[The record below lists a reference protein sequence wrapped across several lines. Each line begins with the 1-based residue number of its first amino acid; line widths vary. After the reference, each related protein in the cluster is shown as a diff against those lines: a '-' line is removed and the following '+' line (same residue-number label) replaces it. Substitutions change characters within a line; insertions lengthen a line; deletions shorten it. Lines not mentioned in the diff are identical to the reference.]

1 MPPRVSQPH
10 SQLFLTTLET
20 SVSNPRQHVEQISR
34 SEFRGQISRLDI
46 KGVWE
51 MIGRRPWRTTSRTE
65 KANDLDSFHDWVL
78 SLPWVV
84 ERSSWLA
91 TPGIRSFGIDCE
103 PLAQRR
109 LWIVT
114 GLWKSIDCSEISV
127 FLPIGVARDME
138 DAGQGRCLVPMP
150 DQHVLMSVNYARPR
164 DIEACALLA
173 YDYAVS

>member
-10 SQLFLTTLET
+10 TQLFLTTLET

-150 DQHVLMSVNYARPR
+150 DQHVLMSVNHARPR